1 MDTIQLEY
9 YDRATGYHGI
19 GTFVQLNDRPIKKGD
34 RLIVPPARL
43 LEGKSTSNR
52 ENWQGCCEGR
62 EKHSA
67 YLKPLLLTCK
77 GESTNHISTGYGA
90 YRKDLCYVE
99 LD

>member
-1 MDTIQLEY
+1 MDTMQIEY
-9 YDRATGYHGI
+9 YDRTTGYHGI
-19 GTFVQLNDRPIKKGD
+19 GTFVRLDDRPIKKGD
-34 RLIVPPARL
+34 KLIVPPASIL
-43 LEGKSTSNR
+43 KEKNTSNR

-62 EKHSA
+62 EKHPA

-77 GESTNHISTGYGA
+77 GESQNHISTGYGA